1 MVKKRDVLELLR
13 DQPEDLDIDKF
24 IYTLW
29 VRRKIERAL
38 AEAQND
44 EGMSH
49 KEFVRE
55 SDAWLD

>member
-1 MVKKRDVLELLR
+1 MKKTDVLELLKGE
-13 DQPEDLDIDKF
+13 PEELDIDKF

-38 AEAQND
+38 AEAEKD
-44 EGMSH
+44 AGISH
-49 KEFVRE
+49 EDFVRE